1 MGVGKMQIQAVT
13 KGYRLIRDN
22 KTKVITASNV
32 WIYIYIYI
40 YMRTCFLDPVFMR
53 PGLEISL
60 LDISGKLFQEKVTLL
75 LETTANVRC
84 VKRQQCGRA

>member
-40 YMRTCFLDPVFMR
+40 CEHVFWILFL
-53 PGLEISL
+53 
-60 LDISGKLFQEKVTLL
+60 
-75 LETTANVRC
+75 
-84 VKRQQCGRA
+84 